1 MYKNKT
7 RYIKIISIL
16 SFILI
21 TINLI
26 YLKSFNPEGYI
37 LDIYSMFPFYFYIS
51 LIFCYFIAVFLVFNE
66 IKKIGTL
73 VLCFNHLI
81 LLIIPYMLKY
91 YSMGRADDMTYIGEY
106 VQIVNSGYIG
116 SWNIYPA
123 SHIIGSN
130 MSIVLNVEP
139 HLISFIIP
147 ILFSFIFISGM
158 YLFSQSF
165 FIQKELKSLSLVS
178 SFILYLGV
186 YNYLNVPHALFF
198 AYIPLYLYVFNRYVS
213 YSKKNKISYSLIFV
227 LMTLIIPY
235 THPFIAFFVMALFTF
250 HLLLY
255 IAFKLKVTTLNNIP
269 KMKYNSLILLFTAYI
284 SWFIYQGSLL
294 PNLVRR
300 VDYYFRQVG
309 RETVISSATIKLTEN
324 PFEIYDYLKLSLF
337 FYGRFILPTLI
348 ILACFVY
355 IWYNKKYNYLSKY
368 WYLIFIYILF
378 FFIQVI
384 LIFNPVVV
392 HHPDRIL
399 NLNFIVYAQ
408 IPLFSLS
415 LYILFFKNSKS
426 FRTIITLCIILSSIW
441 TVSLFGAFDSP
452 NVYRPNVALT
462 HNEVQGMKWFS
473 DMKGD
478 YPIGMV
484 LEQTGRYPDIFGFER
499 SEWIVAPIPFHLGY
513 DLDISTFDE
522 IYFRSS
528 INDYNKGYVALTTR
542 SRLLYTEMPK
552 KRPLFTN
559 DDFIKFEKDT
569 SVAKIYDSMDIKI
582 YNVYKY

>member
-1 MYKNKT
+1 
-7 RYIKIISIL
+7 
-16 SFILI
+16 
-21 TINLI
+21 
-26 YLKSFNPEGYI
+26 
-37 LDIYSMFPFYFYIS
+37 
-51 LIFCYFIAVFLVFNE
+51 
-66 IKKIGTL
+66 
-73 VLCFNHLI
+73 
-81 LLIIPYMLKY
+81 
-91 YSMGRADDMTYIGEY
+91 
-106 VQIVNSGYIG
+106 
-116 SWNIYPA
+116 
-123 SHIIGSN
+123 
-130 MSIVLNVEP
+130 
-139 HLISFIIP
+139 
-147 ILFSFIFISGM
+147 
-158 YLFSQSF
+158 
-165 FIQKELKSLSLVS
+165 
-178 SFILYLGV
+178 
-186 YNYLNVPHALFF
+186 
-198 AYIPLYLYVFNRYVS
+198 
-213 YSKKNKISYSLIFV
+213 
-227 LMTLIIPY
+227 
-235 THPFIAFFVMALFTF
+235 MALFTF